1 LEAPGADPMFEARE
15 GHRLG
20 LRLGDVSNGDV
31 SSGNTSF
38 VTLPGRHDIG
48 VPVLLVGGGAGEEV
62 MEGVGEVVV
71 VSSGEVFNTTV
82 EFKHDVLVE

>member
-1 LEAPGADPMFEARE
+1 MFEARE

-20 LRLGDVSNGDV
+20 LGDVSNGDV
-31 SSGNTSF
+31 SSGNTSV

-82 EFKHDVLVE
+82 EFSNRTFLPRESFIM